1 MNERLMKPTKMPTA
15 LAIENTSI
23 PKTEY
28 EAVESEESQ
37 IKKVDMKTLA
47 QTCFYPECNSKVQ
60 IKNWLS
66 GVIVVRI
73 WH

>member
-1 MNERLMKPTKMPTA
+1 MKPTKMPAA

-28 EAVESEESQ
+28 KAVESEESQ

-47 QTCFYPECNSKVQ
+47 QTCFCPECNSKLQ
-60 IKNWLS
+60 IEN
-66 GVIVVRI
+66 
-73 WH
+73 

>member
-1 MNERLMKPTKMPTA
+1 MNECLMKPTKIPAA

-28 EAVESEESQ
+28 KAVESEESQ

-47 QTCFYPECNSKVQ
+47 QTCFCPECNSKLQ

>member
-1 MNERLMKPTKMPTA
+1 MNERLMKPTKIPTA

-47 QTCFYPECNSKVQ
+47 QICFYQECNSKVQ

>member
-1 MNERLMKPTKMPTA
+1 MKPTKMPTA

-60 IKNWLS
+60 IKN
-66 GVIVVRI
+66 
-73 WH
+73 

>member
-1 MNERLMKPTKMPTA
+1 MNERLMKPTKIPTA

-60 IKNWLS
+60 IKN
-66 GVIVVRI
+66 
-73 WH
+73 

>member
-1 MNERLMKPTKMPTA
+1 MNERLMKPTKIPTA

>member
-60 IKNWLS
+60 IKN
-66 GVIVVRI
+66 
-73 WH
+73 

>member
-1 MNERLMKPTKMPTA
+1 MNKRLMKPTKTPTA

-47 QTCFYPECNSKVQ
+47 
-60 IKNWLS
+60 
-66 GVIVVRI
+66 
-73 WH
+73 